1 MTRRIAGLFV
11 LAMTVASVAAACPVC
26 FGDSE
31 SQMAEGTNN
40 GVLFLLGVVLV
51 VQAGFVALFVS
62 FRRRVRRLEERR
74 ARFELLE
81 GGSS

>member
-1 MTRRIAGLFV
+1 MHAIRGR
-11 LAMTVASVAAACPVC
+11 
-26 FGDSE
+26 D
-31 SQMAEGTNN
+31 N